1 MSNLL
6 DHTKTLNKD
15 EYVHIFEL
23 LEKQLDNNLITIALK
38 QYNFTTLYAN
48 QKYILNLSNYPY
60 LCRWAYPDLNRRP
73 PPCEGDV
80 ITTRP

>member
-48 QKYILNLSNYPY
+48 
-60 LCRWAYPDLNRRP
+60 
-73 PPCEGDV
+73 
-80 ITTRP
+80 